1 MEAKDC
7 SSTTCSQNND
17 HVLKFLAQNM
27 ETRMLLAIALSP
39 NRVEDAPSNLKVNT
53 AESPE
58 KVGAAVAVAPL
69 AHCL

>member
-1 MEAKDC
+1 
-7 SSTTCSQNND
+7 
-17 HVLKFLAQNM
+17 M

-58 KVGAAVAVAPL
+58 KVAAAVAVAPL

>member
-1 MEAKDC
+1 
-7 SSTTCSQNND
+7 
-17 HVLKFLAQNM
+17 
-27 ETRMLLAIALSP
+27 MLLAIALSP